1 LKLYWK
7 KLKHGAKAPTVAHP
21 GTDLGYDVYAA
32 ETVAL
37 IPGRVTLVGTGI
49 AIEFEPAH
57 GAIIKDRSSLASK
70 GIRTSAG
77 VIDCGYRGEIR
88 VAMTLDTN
96 APASR
101 DDVKVEPYIVREG
114 DKIAQ
119 LLPVKPLT
127 MFQVEQ
133 SDVLTETKRGE
144 AGFGSTGK

>member
-1 LKLYWK
+1 M
-7 KLKHGAKAPTVAHP
+7 AHP

>member
-7 KLKHGAKAPTVAHP
+7 KLKPSAKAPTVAHP

-37 IPGRVTLVGTGI
+37 MPGRVTLVSTGI

-57 GAIIKDRSSLASK
+57 GAILKDRSSLASK

-88 VAMTLDTN
+88 VAMTLDTD
-96 APASR
+96 APARSDR
-101 DDVKVEPYIVREG
+101 VQDGAYMVREG

-119 LLPVKPLT
+119 LVPVKPLT
-127 MFQVEQ
+127 MFEVEQ
-133 SDVLTETKRGE
+133 SEVLSETKRGE
-144 AGFGSTGK
+144 GGFGSTGN